1 MIGTDGFAGRRGC
14 SDDQRF
20 RDGHE
25 RPRPVPFVTH
35 TPPGLDFARIGISG
49 VRLGALFEAV
59 PLAIAV
65 FDADLRLASANARY
79 AELTGVPPTVP
90 TKVSIYDAFPNAL
103 ADLTDQIDSALR
115 GGAASAAKAVR
126 VPFQH
131 RGGRRLIETTFVA
144 LIEESGGRGILFAG
158 NDVSEREELRET
170 LSRNVAQLESI
181 FDVIPDSVR
190 VFDTEGR
197 TVRSNTQALQDH
209 PSGQPS
215 TLRELWQLDRP
226 RTIDGTSLFVHEHP
240 TARALRGERVRGE
253 TLAVRRGADGS
264 PVIIEV
270 NSNPLYDEH
279 GKIRGAVAVER
290 DVTVKTQLAK
300 ALEAEAKRTAE
311 LYERVSTEAERLERM
326 VQERT
331 QELLALQEA
340 RSRERRLAAVGQLAA
355 GVMHDVNNALNPI
368 MAAAY
373 LLEANAENP
382 VAVRDYA
389 VRIAKAAETGAATA
403 ARVGRFIRQEPLNSE
418 RDETVDLSIA
428 CDEVVAMTRPLWAE
442 RARGG
447 TIHLERNLAE
457 GAMVRGIAGELRE
470 ALLNL
475 VQNAL
480 DAMTGGGT
488 LGMVTKVTEG
498 QVILEV
504 SDSGIGMSDEVR
516 ERAFEPFFTTKGRLG
531 TGLGLA
537 EVYGIVKRH
546 RGQAEIDSAPGLGT
560 TIRLIFPRSAL
571 QPIIEVK
578 PEKGARTA
586 RKVLLVEDHDDSREF
601 MQALLESDGHRVD
614 TSTGIQQAKDM
625 LGTATPPYEVL
636 VTDIGLA
643 DGSGWDLIA
652 FARERWPSMR
662 IGVVTGWEPRAGTAA
677 DGVGDFILRKPV
689 RTSELLAQVAGER

>member
-1 MIGTDGFAGRRGC
+1 MTQPSIG
-14 SDDQRF
+14 
-20 RDGHE
+20 
-25 RPRPVPFVTH
+25 P
-35 TPPGLDFARIGISG
+35 DFTRIGISG
-49 VRLGALFEAV
+49 VQLEALFEAV
-59 PLAIAV
+59 PLALAV
-65 FDADLRLASANARY
+65 FDGELRLVNANVRY
-79 AELTGVPPTVP
+79 RELTGVASSPR

-115 GGAASAAKAVR
+115 GTSTGAAVR
-126 VPFQH
+126 VPFQQ
-131 RGGRRLIETTFVA
+131 RGGRRLIETTFA
-144 LIEESGGRGILFAG
+144 TLTDEAGRRGILFAG

-209 PSGQPS
+209 PAGQPT

-226 RTIDGTSLFVHEHP
+226 RTVDGTSLFMHEHP

-253 TLAVRRGADGS
+253 TLAVRRGAEGA

-279 GKIRGAVAVER
+279 GKIRGAVTVER

-300 ALEAEAKRTAE
+300 ALEEEARRTAE
-311 LYERVSTEAERLERM
+311 LYDRVSTEAERLERM

-340 RSRERRLAAVGQLAA
+340 RARERRLAAVGQLAA

-382 VAVRDYA
+382 TAVRDYA

-403 ARVGRFIRQEPLNSE
+403 ARVGRFIRQEPLQAE
-418 RDETVDLSIA
+418 REEPVDLSVV

-447 TIHLERNLAE
+447 TVHLERELAE
-457 GAMVRGIAGELRE
+457 GGAATVRGIAGELRE

-480 DAMTGGGT
+480 DAMAGGGT
-488 LGMVTKVTEG
+488 LGLRTLVTDSEVR
-498 QVILEV
+498 LEV
-504 SDSGIGMSDEVR
+504 RDSGIGMSAEVR

-546 RGQAEIDSAPGLGT
+546 RGHAEIESMPGVGT
-560 TIRLIFPRSAL
+560 TIRLVFPRSA
-571 QPIIEVK
+571 QQQAIELTEMPKERV
-578 PEKGARTA
+578 ART
-586 RKVLLVEDHDDSREF
+586 VLLVEDHPDSREF
-601 MQALLESDGHRVD
+601 MQALLESDGHHVD
-614 TSTGIQQAKDM
+614 TAGGVQDAMALLESAS
-625 LGTATPPYEVL
+625 PPYQVL

-662 IGVVTGWEPRAGTAA
+662 LGVVTGWEPRAGAGT
-677 DGVGDFILRKPV
+677 DGDFILRKPV
-689 RTSELLAQVAGER
+689 RTAELLAQVAGDS

>member
-1 MIGTDGFAGRRGC
+1 VTDP
-14 SDDQRF
+14 S
-20 RDGHE
+20 
-25 RPRPVPFVTH
+25 V
-35 TPPGLDFARIGISG
+35 GLDFTHIGISG
-49 VRLGALFEAV
+49 VRFEALFEAV
-59 PLAIAV
+59 PLAIAI
-65 FDADLRLASANARY
+65 FDGEQRLVNANARY
-79 AELTGVPPTVP
+79 RELTDVNASA
-90 TKVSIYDAFPNAL
+90 KVSIYDAFPNAL
-103 ADLTDQIDSALR
+103 ADLTDQIDAALH
-115 GGAASAAKAVR
+115 GEPIAPVR

-131 RGGRRLIETTFVA
+131 RGGRRLIETTFA
-144 LIEESGGRGILFAG
+144 QLTEGGGGRGILFAG

-197 TVRSNTQALQDH
+197 TVRSNTQAMQDH
-209 PSGQPS
+209 PAGQPS

-226 RTIDGTSLFVHEHP
+226 RTVEGTSLFMHEHP

-253 TLAVRRGADGS
+253 TLAVRRGADAS

-279 GKIRGAVAVER
+279 GKIRGAVTVER
-290 DVTVKTQLAK
+290 DVTVKTELAK
-300 ALEAEAKRTAE
+300 ALEEEARRTAE

-331 QELLALQEA
+331 AELLALQEA

-382 VAVRDYA
+382 DAVRDYA
-389 VRIAKAAETGAATA
+389 QRIGKAAETGAATA
-403 ARVGRFIRQEPLNSE
+403 ARVGRFIRQEPLQAE
-418 RDETVDLSIA
+418 REELVDLSIV

-447 TIHLERNLAE
+447 TVHLDRELTE
-457 GAMVRGIAGELRE
+457 PGTAMIRGITGELRE

-480 DAMTGGGT
+480 DAMAGGGT
-488 LGMVTKVTEG
+488 LGMRTTVTDA
-498 QVILEV
+498 EV
-504 SDSGIGMSDEVR
+504 RLDIRDSGIGMSAEVR
-516 ERAFEPFFTTKGRLG
+516 ERAFEPFFTTKGRMG

-546 RGQAEIDSAPGLGT
+546 RGHAEIESTPGVGT
-560 TIRLIFPRSAL
+560 TIRLIFPKASL
-571 QPIIEVK
+571 QAVTDVAEVA
-578 PEKGARTA
+578 PP
-586 RKVLLVEDHDDSREF
+586 RKREPRRVLLVEDHPDSREF
-601 MQALLESDGHRVD
+601 MKALLESDGHTVD
-614 TSTGIQQAKDM
+614 TAIGIVEAMATLEQAE
-625 LGTATPPYEVL
+625 PPYEVL
-636 VTDIGLA
+636 VTDIGLS
-643 DGSGWDLIA
+643 DGSGWDLTT
-652 FARERWPSMR
+652 FARQHWPTMR
-662 IGVVTGWEPRAGTAA
+662 IGVVTGWEPRVGAGT
-677 DGVGDFILRKPV
+677 DGDFILRKPV
-689 RTSELLAQVAGER
+689 RTAELLAQVAGEG